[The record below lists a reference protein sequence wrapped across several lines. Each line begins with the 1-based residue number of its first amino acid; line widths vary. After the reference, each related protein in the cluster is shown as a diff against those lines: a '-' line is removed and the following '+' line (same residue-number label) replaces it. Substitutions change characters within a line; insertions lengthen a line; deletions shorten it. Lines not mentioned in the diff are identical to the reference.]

1 MKGFT
6 KVPFCQMAEGDLLVL
21 PASARAL
28 HSSPKTLSRHG
39 LSNGYSQSRSDN
51 LDALVSETMSAKPG
65 EPAKDSVFWVW
76 TVASGEKPPER
87 GSNSLTAL
95 VPRKTVTGM
104 RLVPARG
111 KLLLPRRILR
121 NSFDSPSI
129 WPVKGLADAVKRR
142 FKERPAKM
150 EVEYRY
156 GGDTRSLGWA
166 ALRALAD
173 MLPDGMCSLDSVP
186 SSPSLVARERPDG
199 TLWKRVFAEKPGSV
213 YNGWMTP
220 GWGEQLRVCEK
231 FSKFLEGN
239 GAEVWR
245 PAEKT
250 LDAMA
255 DRVLLEHAKRCAEE
269 LKRASRLLNGAWR
282 KAATELEELDA
293 CGLWWEA
300 RVSELSERKAEDGKE
315 NT

>member
-39 LSNGYSQSRSDN
+39 LSNGFSQSRSDN
-51 LDALVSETMSAKPG
+51 LDKLVFETMSAKPG

-76 TVASGEKPPER
+76 TVTSGEKPPEK

-95 VPRKTVTGM
+95 VPKKTVTGM

-111 KLLLPRRILR
+111 RLLLPRRILR

-129 WPVKGLADAVKRR
+129 WPVRGLMDAVKRR
-142 FKERPAKM
+142 FRERPAEM
-150 EVEYRY
+150 EVEFRF
-156 GGDTRSLGWA
+156 GNDNRGRGWA
-166 ALRALAD
+166 ALRALSD
-173 MLPDGMCSLDSVP
+173 MLPDKACSLDSVP
-186 SSPSLVARERPDG
+186 PSPTLVVRTPPEWA
-199 TLWKRVFAEKPGSV
+199 LWRRVFAERPRSV
-213 YNGWMTP
+213 HNGWMTP

-231 FSKFLEGN
+231 FSKFLEDN

-245 PAEKT
+245 PAAKT

-269 LKRASRLLNGAWR
+269 LKRAWRLLDEAWKR
-282 KAATELEELDA
+282 AAGELEELKA

-300 RVSELSERKAEDGKE
+300 RVSKLSERKAEDGKE
-315 NT
+315 DT

>member
-6 KVPFCQMAEGDLLVL
+6 KVPFCRMAEGDLLVL

-39 LSNGYSQSRSDN
+39 LSNGFSQSRSDN

-76 TVASGEKPPER
+76 TVTSGEKPPER

-104 RLVPARG
+104 KLVPARG
-111 KLLLPRRILR
+111 RLLLPRRIPR
-121 NSFDSPSI
+121 SSFDSPSI

-142 FKERPAKM
+142 FKERHAAM
-150 EVEYRY
+150 EAEYRY
-156 GGDTRSLGWA
+156 GSADRRDRGWA
-166 ALRALAD
+166 ALRALAG
-173 MLPDGMCSLDSVP
+173 MLPDKAASLDSVP
-186 SSPSLVARERPDG
+186 PSPTLVARTPEWTFWR
-199 TLWKRVFAEKPGSV
+199 RVFAEKPGGV

-220 GWGEQLRVCEK
+220 GWGEQLRVYER
-231 FSKFLEGN
+231 FSKFLEDN

-245 PAEKT
+245 PAAKT

-315 NT
+315 DT

>member
-39 LSNGYSQSRSDN
+39 LSNGFSQSRSDN
-51 LDALVSETMSAKPG
+51 LDALVYETMSAKPG
-65 EPAKDSVFWVW
+65 EPAKDSAFWVW
-76 TVASGEKPPER
+76 TVTSGEKPPEK

-95 VPRKTVTGM
+95 VPKKTVTGM

-111 KLLLPRRILR
+111 RLLLPKRIPR
-121 NSFDSPSI
+121 SSFDSPSI
-129 WPVKGLADAVKRR
+129 WPVRGLLDAVKRR
-142 FKERPAKM
+142 FKERPAGM
-150 EVEYRY
+150 EAEYRY
-156 GGDTRSLGWA
+156 GTDTRSRGWA

-173 MLPDGMCSLDSVP
+173 MLPDKACSLDSVP
-186 SSPSLVARERPDG
+186 PSPTLVARTPPEWA
-199 TLWKRVFAEKPGSV
+199 LWRRVFAERPGGV

-220 GWGEQLRVCEK
+220 GWGEQLRVYER
-231 FSKFLEGN
+231 FSKFLEDN

-245 PAEKT
+245 PAAKT

-269 LKRASRLLNGAWR
+269 LKRASRLLRGAWK
-282 KAATELEELDA
+282 KAAGELEELEA

-300 RVSELSERKAEDGKE
+300 RVSELSERKAKDGKE
-315 NT
+315 DT

>member
-39 LSNGYSQSRSDN
+39 LSNGSSQSRSDN
-51 LDALVSETMSAKPG
+51 LDALVWETMSAKPG
-65 EPAKDSVFWVW
+65 EPAKDSVFWAW
-76 TVASGEKPPER
+76 TVTVSERPPEK
-87 GSNSLTAL
+87 GSNSLSAL

-111 KLLLPRRILR
+111 RLLLPRRVPR
-121 NSFDSPSI
+121 NGYDSPSI
-129 WPVKGLADAVKRR
+129 WPARGLMDAVKRR
-142 FKERPAKM
+142 FKERTMGM
-150 EVEYRY
+150 EAEYQY
-156 GGDTRSLGWA
+156 GKDNRGCGWA
-166 ALRALAD
+166 ALRALTE
-173 MLPDGMCSLDSVP
+173 MLPDKACSLDSVP
-186 SSPSLVARERPDG
+186 PSPTLVARTRPEW
-199 TLWKRVFAEKPGSV
+199 TLWRRVFAERPDRV

-220 GWGEQLRVCEK
+220 GWGEQLRVGEK
-231 FSKFLEGN
+231 FSKFLEDN
-239 GAEVWR
+239 GAEAWR
-245 PAEKT
+245 PAAKT
-250 LDAMA
+250 LNAMA
-255 DRVLLEHAKRCAEE
+255 DRVLLEHAKRCAKE
-269 LKRASRLLNGAWR
+269 LKRASRLLNWAWKR
-282 KAATELEELDA
+282 AETELEELEA